1 MHIALVPLAP
11 VWDAVGRGG
20 GGSVGP
26 EGMGDVS
33 RSFRRRRVKEVVW
46 MRRGDDGGYWYFGP
60 LFYPTA
66 LGACSGMWCIELYML
81 LMQC

>member
-46 MRRGDDGGYWYFGP
+46 MRRGMMGGTGTLARYS
-60 LFYPTA
+60 T
-66 LGACSGMWCIELYML
+66 L
-81 LMQC
+81 LHCCL